1 LFEFPRLVDP
11 YQPPAFFW
19 WWFAYDASA
28 RDIFVEGACIAASG
42 GIAAVVVAIAMSVW
56 RAREA
61 KRVTTYGS
69 ARWAETREVRKADRR
84 SSTTSRA
91 KTGRLSPAGGRGSAA
106 CFCSIRP
113 MRRALLTIRYW
124 RATAGAPLFVRS
136 VHDFEFNRGPL
147 GARSYSFEAVSP
159 APIAAAGDGRFLRGR
174 HRLHFLCDHRLAGR
188 FRLAER
194 NGCWLNT
201 SAELGIIALAVGVLM
216 IAGEFDLSI
225 SSVIGAISIILAIA
239 RRGSGSIRG

>member
-1 LFEFPRLVDP
+1 
-11 YQPPAFFW
+11 
-19 WWFAYDASA
+19 
-28 RDIFVEGACIAASG
+28 
-42 GIAAVVVAIAMSVW
+42 MSVW

-159 APIAAAGDGRFLRGR
+159 APIAAAGDGAFFAAGIVYIFFAITAWQADFVSLNGTAAGSTPQPNSGSS
-174 HRLHFLCDHRLAGR
+174 RLRLA
-188 FRLAER
+188 
-194 NGCWLNT
+194 
-201 SAELGIIALAVGVLM
+201 S
-216 IAGEFDLSI
+216 
-225 SSVIGAISIILAIA
+225 
-239 RRGSGSIRG
+239 